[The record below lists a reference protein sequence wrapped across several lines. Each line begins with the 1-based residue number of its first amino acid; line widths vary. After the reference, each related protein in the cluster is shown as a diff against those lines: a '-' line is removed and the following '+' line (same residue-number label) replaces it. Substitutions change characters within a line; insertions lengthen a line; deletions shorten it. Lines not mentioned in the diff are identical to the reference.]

1 MLQDVCLPGSKILTS
16 VGVSGMVCHQ
26 PTYFSNYF
34 FKSFGIVFVVDASD
48 TDRLEECKKA
58 LQETEMQPRV
68 AGKPLLM

>member
-1 MLQDVCLPGSKILTS
+1 MSASQGVKFLL
-16 VGVSGMVCHQ
+16 GVSGMVCRQ

>member
-1 MLQDVCLPGSKILTS
+1 MLQGVCLPGSGILTW
-16 VGVSGMVCHQ
+16 VSGKVHHQ
-26 PTYFSNYF
+26 PTYFVNYF
-34 FKSFGIVFVVDASD
+34 LKSFGIVFVVDASD